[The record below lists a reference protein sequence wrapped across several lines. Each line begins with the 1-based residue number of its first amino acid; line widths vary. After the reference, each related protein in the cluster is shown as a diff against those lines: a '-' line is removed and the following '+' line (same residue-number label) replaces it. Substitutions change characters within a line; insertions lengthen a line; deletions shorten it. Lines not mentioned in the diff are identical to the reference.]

1 MNQRLS
7 WYEYAQYM
15 CSRSALLNKGWAR
28 HCRINALFLSVFGNL
43 FSIRSGDNENASST
57 LSGIHG
63 EKSSFEIVFPLMRGL
78 VALAKK
84 IPSKLVDAGIIWQV
98 LPMILVPLI
107 AQEGSPN
114 EEKDPTEN
122 SDPFDAVALMAMQCL
137 SLLAQR
143 EKIII

>member
-1 MNQRLS
+1 
-7 WYEYAQYM
+7 
-15 CSRSALLNKGWAR
+15 
-28 HCRINALFLSVFGNL
+28 
-43 FSIRSGDNENASST
+43 
-57 LSGIHG
+57 
-63 EKSSFEIVFPLMRGL
+63 MRGL

-143 EKIII
+143 EKNHHLRRDGLDSMNPSRIGALDVLLTPGVVSILRRLSPRQALSASTA